1 LVAAE
6 ELGMDEVV
14 LLHGKG
20 LQTMAI
26 TTGPTMTAPEEVRS
40 LVVPLE

>member
-6 ELGMDEVV
+6 EVRTDEVV

-26 TTGPTMTAPEEVRS
+26 TTGPTTTAQEEVRS